1 MSAQLSSTANKGFL
15 WSLMLESDVFGGVP
29 PGKKESVIDIFES
42 VIKDIEYNNTGSL
55 IEMNK
60 AVIMKVNSLLDPIRE
75 KRQDISSYPPKLVTA
90 AKISA
95 NRQEQFSNNLSER
108 QRKFDDM
115 IVAKKPDEV
124 DFSDNSADEKPIG
137 SEMDEM
143 LSNIMARRE
152 QQMNQVLQTQ
162 DTNAAQTWINN
173 DGSGSNAGPPIL
185 QFGEVVS
192 TPKVE
197 EVKPKQIVTF
207 EDDSQEDV
215 NILSLFKVK
224 ERKIDKEAVISKIQ
238 EIEARVKELS
248 SLVEVLK
255 NIVG

>member
-29 PGKKESVIDIFES
+29 PGKKKSVIDIFES

-60 AVIMKVNSLLDPIRE
+60 AVIMRVNSLLDPIRE
-75 KRQDISSYPPKLVTA
+75 KKQDISSYPPKLVTA

-115 IVAKKPDEV
+115 IVTKKPDEV

-152 QQMNQVLQTQ
+152 QQMNQVLQTH